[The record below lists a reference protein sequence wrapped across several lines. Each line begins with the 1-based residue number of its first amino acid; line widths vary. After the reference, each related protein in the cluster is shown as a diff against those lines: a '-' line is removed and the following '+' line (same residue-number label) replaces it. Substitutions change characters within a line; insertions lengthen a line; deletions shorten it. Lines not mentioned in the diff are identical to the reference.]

1 MYSFYIF
8 NIIVL
13 LCVCVCVCVY
23 MIVCRLN
30 LLVVKLKSKKIFEK
44 KNKEHCIVSLLTKK
58 SVYFCV

>member
-13 LCVCVCVCVY
+13 LCVCVCVY

-30 LLVVKLKSKKIFEK
+30 LLVVKLKSKKIFET
-44 KNKEHCIVSLLTKK
+44 KNIALFHYLQKNLCIFVCK
-58 SVYFCV
+58 